1 MKAMVQF
8 PRRSALKNNAFIK
21 GGLLEST
28 KALISCQDV
37 ALPKGYDTEDKLIL
51 LIRSVYDGF
60 KFCRD
65 VRFSKIMSAG

>member
-1 MKAMVQF
+1 
-8 PRRSALKNNAFIK
+8 LTIK
-21 GGLLEST
+21 GSNTCDGVNKFSV
-28 KALISCQDV
+28 AGGPISCQDV